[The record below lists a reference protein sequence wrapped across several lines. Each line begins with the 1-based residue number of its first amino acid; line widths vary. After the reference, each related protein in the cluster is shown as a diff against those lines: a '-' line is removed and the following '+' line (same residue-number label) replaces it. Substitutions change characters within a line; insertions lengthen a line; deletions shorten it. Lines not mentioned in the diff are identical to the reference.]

1 MHLLHQMPWVS
12 CHNGRTACSVGLSL
26 LQAIK
31 WYMHNECTQ
40 SSENK
45 IGCAHRRF
53 LLQNRLLLFFQQ
65 NLPLRS
71 ALFWKFSLL
80 DCHLY
85 VASVLLSH
93 WPGTCIWH
101 PDVFFFFF
109 IYVLILA
116 EWLKPK
122 VSIEWRGLRRTL
134 SESSWDVGGPITI
147 DTHQT
152 KLLSMIQSALPTSSS
167 QVTSDKDGPHA
178 CPWFSCGI

>member
-53 LLQNRLLLFFQQ
+53 LLQNGLQLFF
-65 NLPLRS
+65 PTES
-71 ALFWKFSLL
+71 AIKFCLVLKILATGLSSLCGFSTFESL
-80 DCHLY
+80 AWNMYMTSRC
-85 VASVLLSH
+85 
-93 WPGTCIWH
+93 
-101 PDVFFFFF
+101 FFFFF

-134 SESSWDVGGPITI
+134 SESSWDVGGHITI

>member
-26 LQAIK
+26 LQAVK

-101 PDVFFFFF
+101 PDVFFFFYLCSDSGWVTQTQG
-109 IYVLILA
+109 IHRMKGASEDLIWKQLGC
-116 EWLKPK
+116 
-122 VSIEWRGLRRTL
+122 WRTHHHRY
-134 SESSWDVGGPITI
+134 SSN
-147 DTHQT
+147 
-152 KLLSMIQSALPTSSS
+152 
-167 QVTSDKDGPHA
+167 
-178 CPWFSCGI
+178 